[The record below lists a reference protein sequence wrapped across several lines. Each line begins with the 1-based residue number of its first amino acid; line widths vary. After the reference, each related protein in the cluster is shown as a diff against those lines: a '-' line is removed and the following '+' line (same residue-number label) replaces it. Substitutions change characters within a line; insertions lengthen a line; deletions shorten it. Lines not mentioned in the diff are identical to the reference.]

1 MNMML
6 DFISHNIRIVKTEEM
21 MRIGIIPEGM
31 GEKLAMNPSLLPEPF
46 FIAQW
51 GMVMS
56 KAIMTGVKL
65 GIFDLVSTPRTA
77 AEISITRNC
86 DDNAMTHLMDFLAA
100 AGYLKKKNGLY
111 SNTEL
116 SRKWLMR
123 DAEYSLADAIL
134 LLDEYWKDISS
145 LDSIMRKGAKVKE
158 MNERTAEL
166 SIRGNAVFAKYRAKE
181 VCAKIKLKK
190 PAKMLDV
197 GGGHCMY
204 SMEMCSRYPG
214 MKAEI
219 IEMPEIV
226 ERAKNIVEENG
237 MSDRVL
243 FRQGDLRSIDWGNS
257 YDTVFLFNVLGSM
270 DKADAQKALKNALTA
285 VKVGGIIAVQELDL
299 AEQAGFSDSVEFM
312 LYYLSTGRTPYSSG
326 VLKNMMI
333 DAGIKSVNVQRIADT
348 ASVLITGKR

>member
-1 MNMML
+1 MML
-6 DFISHNIRIVKTEEM
+6 DFIAHNIRIVKTEEM
-21 MRIGIIPEGM
+21 MRIGIIPEGV
-31 GEKLAMNPSLLPEPF
+31 GEKLAMNPALLPEPF
-46 FIAQW
+46 FISQW

-86 DDNAMTHLMDFLAA
+86 DDNAMTHLMDFLTA

-116 SRKWLMR
+116 AKKWLMR
-123 DAEYSLADAIL
+123 DAEFSLADAVL

-145 LDSIMRKGAKVKE
+145 LDSIMRKGAKPKE
-158 MNERTAEL
+158 LNERTAEL

-181 VCAKIKLKK
+181 VCARIKLKK

-204 SMEMCSRYPG
+204 SMEMCSKYPG
-214 MKAEI
+214 MKSEV
-219 IEMPEIV
+219 IEVPEIV
-226 ERAKNIVEENG
+226 ERAKNIVEESG
-237 MSDRVL
+237 MADKVL
-243 FRQGDLRSIDWGNS
+243 FRQGDLRSIDWGSS
-257 YDTVFLFNVLGSM
+257 YDAVFLFNILGSLE
-270 DKADAQKALKNALTA
+270 KPDAQKALKNALTA
-285 VKVGGIIAVQELDL
+285 VKVGGVIAVQELDL
-299 AEQAGFSDSVEFM
+299 TEQPGFSDSVEFM
-312 LYYLSTGRTPYSSG
+312 LYYLATGRTPYASG
-326 VLKNMMI
+326 TLKKMMTE
-333 DAGIKSVNVQRIADT
+333 AGIKAVNVQRIAET